1 MNMKKKDLSQYR
13 DIVSLVRVDHD
24 AYADILDELR
34 EAYDAIGS
42 TPAPVCLLIT
52 GESRTG
58 KSSVVRDLLETYLPT
73 RVDDRTL
80 RSVVYAVAPAKAT
93 VKSLLESL
101 LKGLGDPHWSRGS
114 ESNLTQRLYTLLDA
128 VQCRMIILDEFQHL
142 CDKGQQ
148 KKLDM
153 LADWLKV
160 LLETRNYGLVAVGLP
175 DAASVVHKHRQL
187 SGRFDDELR
196 MPVFDWQDTASA
208 AQFRGI
214 LRQFQKELHPFQLP
228 FLDSKEMGV
237 RLYLASA
244 GRIGLVAKLLDRA
257 VRNAIRA
264 GTLDIRLEDLAKAY
278 ARAIWSAR
286 LFPVPGGPFGATL
299 DRLKQEGVQETVLAN
314 AALEP
319 VADES
324 ATVSVHGHKTDGP
337 KSAPKASA
345 PAKTVRTGNRAGHK
359 TQGGTNRVD
368 KRRKRACRTRPGV
381 KRELG
386 RAF

>member
-1 MNMKKKDLSQYR
+1 MSTKKTDLSQYR
-13 DIVSLVRVDHD
+13 DIVSRVRVDHD

-42 TPAPVCLLIT
+42 TATPVCLLIT

-73 RVDDRTL
+73 RVDDRVL

-160 LLETRNYGLVAVGLP
+160 LLETRKYGLVAVGLP
-175 DAASVVHKHRQL
+175 GAASVVHKHPQL
-187 SGRFDDELR
+187 IGRFDDELR
-196 MPVFDWQDTASA
+196 MPLFDWQDTASV

-214 LRQFQKELHPFQLP
+214 LRQFQKELHPFQFP
-228 FLDSKEMGV
+228 SLDSREMGV

-264 GTLDIRLEDLAKAY
+264 GTLDIRLEDLGKAY
-278 ARAIWSAR
+278 TRAIWSAR

-299 DRLKQEGVQETVLAN
+299 DRLMQKGVQETILAN

-324 ATVSVHGHKTDGP
+324 ATVTVHGHKANDAKRVQEAAAAEKKVRP
-337 KSAPKASA
+337 SSRARQKAIDQA
-345 PAKTVRTGNRAGHK
+345 
-359 TQGGTNRVD
+359 D
-368 KRRKRACRTRPGV
+368 KHRKHAIRTRPGV